1 MSVLDKDF
9 VVYNKGLAKYIS
21 QKGIVW
27 KDVRVDLYDKNKVI
41 FVYDSSINNLLQQI
55 IKEYK
60 EQNKQERGSGNRNN
74 ESGLH
79 TN

>member
-60 EQNKQERGSGNRNN
+60 EQNK
-74 ESGLH
+74 
-79 TN
+79 